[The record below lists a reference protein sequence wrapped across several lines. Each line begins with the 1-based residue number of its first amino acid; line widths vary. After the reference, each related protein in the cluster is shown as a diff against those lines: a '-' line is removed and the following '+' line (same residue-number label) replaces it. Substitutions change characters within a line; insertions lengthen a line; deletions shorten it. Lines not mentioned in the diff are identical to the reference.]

1 MHTTARFA
9 PLALLAVLAVSS
21 LTACASKSQYNEAVA
36 RGDSLALVNA
46 QLQAEYDS
54 LQNLFASEM
63 ESAGLDFDLLRDGI
77 EIELPSDLLFRSGSL
92 EIDTDQGE
100 FGPKFVE
107 YLKGNDYLVFVTGYT
122 DSQNPIGNLA
132 QRYPSNWELSSAR
145 AALAVRYLA
154 GEGVAD
160 ERLWAIGRAANDPV
174 ATNDTPEGR
183 AHNRRLRVLL
193 RPVELVTNTQ

>member
-1 MHTTARFA
+1 MHTPPRFA
-9 PLALLAVLAVSS
+9 PLALVTVLAVSN

-36 RGDSLALVNA
+36 RGDSLALVSA

-54 LQNLFASEM
+54 LQNLFASEI
-63 ESAGLDFDLLRDGI
+63 ESAALDFELLRDGI
-77 EIELPSDLLFRSGSL
+77 EIELPSDLLFKSGSL
-92 EIDTDQGE
+92 EVDTDPGE
-100 FGPKFVE
+100 FGPKFAE
-107 YLKGNDYLVFVTGYT
+107 YLKGNEYLVFVTGYT

-132 QRYPSNWELSSAR
+132 QRYPTNWELSSAR

-160 ERLWAIGRAANDPV
+160 DRLWVIGRGANDPV

-183 AHNRRLRVLL
+183 AQNRRLRVIV

>member
-1 MHTTARFA
+1 MKIAFRFCA
-9 PLALLAVLAVSS
+9 LALVAVLAVST
-21 LTACASKSQYNEAVA
+21 LTACASKSAYNEAVA
-36 RGDSLALVNA
+36 RGDSLAVLNA

-54 LQNLFASEM
+54 LQSLFASET
-63 ESAGLDFDLLRDGI
+63 EAAALDFELLRDGI

-92 EIDTDQGE
+92 EVDTDQGE

-132 QRYPSNWELSSAR
+132 QRYPTNWELSSAR

-154 GEGVAD
+154 SEGIAD
-160 ERLWAIGRAANDPV
+160 ERLWATGRAANDPV

-183 AHNRRLRVLL
+183 EQNRRLRVIL
-193 RPVELVTNTQ
+193 RPIELVTNTQ

>member
-1 MHTTARFA
+1 MHTTARFT
-9 PLALLAVLAVSS
+9 PLVLLAVLAVSN
-21 LTACASKSQYNEAVA
+21 LTSCASKSQYNEAVA

-54 LQNLFASEM
+54 LQILFAGEV
-63 ESAGLDFDLLRDGI
+63 ESAALDFKLLRDGI
-77 EIELPSDLLFRSGSL
+77 EIEMPSDLLFGSGSL
-92 EIDTDQGE
+92 EVDADGRE
-100 FGPKFVE
+100 FGVKFVE
-107 YLKGNDYLVFVTGYT
+107 YLQGNDYLIFVTGYT
-122 DSQNPIGNLA
+122 DGQNPIGNLA
-132 QRYPSNWELSSAR
+132 RRYPTNWELSSAR

-183 AHNRRLRVLL
+183 ARNRRLRVIL

>member
-9 PLALLAVLAVSS
+9 PLALVAVLAVSS
-21 LTACASKSQYNEAVA
+21 LTACASKSQYEGAVA

-54 LQNLFASEM
+54 LQNLFASEI
-63 ESAGLDFDLLRDGI
+63 ESAALDLELLRDGI
-77 EIELPSDLLFRSGSL
+77 EIELPSDLLFKSGSL
-92 EIDTDQGE
+92 EVDTDQGE
-100 FGPKFVE
+100 FGPK
-107 YLKGNDYLVFVTGYT
+107 L
-122 DSQNPIGNLA
+122 
-132 QRYPSNWELSSAR
+132 YPTNWELSSAR

-160 ERLWAIGRAANDPV
+160 HRLWVIGRAANDPV

-183 AHNRRLRVLL
+183 ALNRRLRVIV

>member
-1 MHTTARFA
+1 MHITARFA
-9 PLALLAVLAVSS
+9 PLTLVAALAVSN
-21 LTACASKSQYNEAVA
+21 LTACASKSQYEGAVA

-54 LQNLFASEM
+54 LQNLFASEI
-63 ESAGLDFDLLRDGI
+63 ESAALDLELLRDGI
-77 EIELPSDLLFRSGSL
+77 EIELPSDLLFKSGSL
-92 EIDTDQGE
+92 EVDTDQGE
-100 FGPKFVE
+100 FGPKFAE
-107 YLKGNDYLVFVTGYT
+107 YLKGNEYLVFVTGYT
-122 DSQNPIGNLA
+122 DSQDPIGNLA
-132 QRYPSNWELSSAR
+132 QRYPTNWELSSAR

-160 ERLWAIGRAANDPV
+160 HRLWVIGRAANDPV

-183 AHNRRLRVLL
+183 ALNRRLRVIV

>member
-9 PLALLAVLAVSS
+9 PLALVAALTVTS

-77 EIELPSDLLFRSGSL
+77 EIELPSDLLFRSGSM

-183 AHNRRLRVLL
+183 AHDRRLRVLL